1 MAILSK
7 WKSKKENRSSL
18 VAEQLAS
25 SNNSKSAPIII
36 TSRDTKRS
44 ASLRKKQPSIK
55 EKREPVEPAT
65 TTTAPVTTAP
75 TTTTTI
81 PTKTTTTTAPTTTT
95 TAAASTPRSTTTT
108 PPPPSSLSSKSS
120 TTPVF
125 SNDTPSSS
133 IASPS
138 ESANPA
144 GLASINYPS
153 AKKEPIEA
161 VINSQPSSALSL
173 DSPET
178 QYPPRVG
185 HASLTLG
192 NAFIIFG
199 GDTKTKESDILDSEL
214 YLLNT
219 TALKWTTAGIP
230 GRKPTGRYGHT
241 ISTVGSVLYVFGG
254 QLNDTFF
261 DDLISYDLTTLQSPS
276 SHWNFIK
283 PTSPTPPGRT
293 NHTVITHN
301 DKLYLFGGT
310 DGKNWYNDT
319 WCYDPAFNTWKELN
333 CTGFIPE
340 ACEGHAATIVGDIM
354 YVFGGRSRESKDLG
368 LLSALIIPS
377 QKWFNF
383 QNMGPGPSPRSGH
396 SMTAFDVDKIIVMG
410 GESPAVSEHDTINKV
425 FVLDTSKINY
435 PPNAIDLDEEA
446 KGLSGVI
453 QNDPKEVQNKRAEK
467 PKLVTKLPISMIV
480 DDDDDDDKTALSNSE
495 SCSPSDDMSQPDGSA
510 SPFSLDTVRA
520 DSVDPKDASDLSLRQ
535 ILEQLKASN
544 SWYESELAAARES
557 GYVPSSRPPVDVL
570 KLRRV
575 SQLVSQDTDKSLSER
590 TILIEALS
598 DLKSELNQVQNSI
611 QSQAEQASA
620 KIAEAE
626 TDRDNAYKRTQLLEE
641 QLKASDNREISR
653 NSISEEREEE
663 LLERI
668 STLEKELSDQV
679 KLKEVLFGKATSQ
692 DLETNLQLFDME
704 KIRSDNISLEQ
715 QLRTFSD
722 RNILAQ
728 HEASRYKSQ
737 LESMLD
743 RYKTL
748 EKSTEVHVKS
758 LGAASI
764 ALSAAQSKSG
774 EYSNLL
780 AQRNNERAELKNEV
794 ISLRSELETVKE
806 QYQDALRDLEASR
819 VLLAK
824 STEQGNTA
832 ATALTEGID
841 KVVTMWMGARTFR
854 RAATR
859 ERRRSMRSRDS
870 VAAFEDMDALA
881 AAANGTDP
889 YASDDPEI
897 AQLQKQLNEITQ
909 LYENNQRAS
918 DVMAREMTE
927 LLEQVS
933 LLKQELIS
941 SEKSRYNDSLIE
953 ELRKRLD
960 ETEEKYMLLENEYDG
975 SLQYVHNSDKALIKT
990 RDELVRYK
998 ELNNKLQGEIDDLK
1012 LRTQDEDE
1020 TGSVASLPEDMH
1032 ATDGTSS
1039 VASGGSNVRL
1049 SRTDFRRSTP
1059 PYNSR
1064 QFDLQLRDLRAQVI
1078 ILQEERDEL
1087 RNSTLEAKKRLINN
1101 NEDLRDAQLMIE
1113 QLEREVQ
1120 ELKSRL
1126 KA

>member
-1 MAILSK
+1 MLKFSFFRVRVIVF
-7 WKSKKENRSSL
+7 N
-18 VAEQLAS
+18 
-25 SNNSKSAPIII
+25 SNSVF
-36 TSRDTKRS
+36 TD
-44 ASLRKKQPSIK
+44 
-55 EKREPVEPAT
+55 
-65 TTTAPVTTAP
+65 
-75 TTTTTI
+75 
-81 PTKTTTTTAPTTTT
+81 
-95 TAAASTPRSTTTT
+95 
-108 PPPPSSLSSKSS
+108 SLSGYLLN
-120 TTPVF
+120 TEGC
-125 SNDTPSSS
+125 PS
-133 IASPS
+133 
-138 ESANPA
+138 
-144 GLASINYPS
+144 
-153 AKKEPIEA
+153 
-161 VINSQPSSALSL
+161 
-173 DSPET
+173 
-178 QYPPRVG
+178 PRVG

-241 ISTVGSVLYVFGG
+241 ISTVGSVLYIFGG

-453 QNDPKEVQNKRAEK
+453 QNDPKEVQIKRAEK

-480 DDDDDDDKTALSNSE
+480 DDDDDDDDKTALSNSE

-780 AQRNNERAELKNEV
+780 AQRNNERAGLKNEV

-897 AQLQKQLNEITQ
+897 AQLQKQLSEITQ

-918 DVMAREMTE
+918 DVMAREMTD

>member
-1 MAILSK
+1 LNT
-7 WKSKKENRSSL
+7 EGC
-18 VAEQLAS
+18 
-25 SNNSKSAPIII
+25 
-36 TSRDTKRS
+36 
-44 ASLRKKQPSIK
+44 PS
-55 EKREPVEPAT
+55 
-65 TTTAPVTTAP
+65 
-75 TTTTTI
+75 
-81 PTKTTTTTAPTTTT
+81 
-95 TAAASTPRSTTTT
+95 
-108 PPPPSSLSSKSS
+108 
-120 TTPVF
+120 
-125 SNDTPSSS
+125 
-133 IASPS
+133 
-138 ESANPA
+138 
-144 GLASINYPS
+144 
-153 AKKEPIEA
+153 
-161 VINSQPSSALSL
+161 
-173 DSPET
+173 
-178 QYPPRVG
+178 PRVG

-219 TALKWTTAGIP
+219 TALKWTTANIS

-241 ISTVGSVLYVFGG
+241 ISTVGSVLYIFGG

-261 DDLISYDLTTLQSPS
+261 DDLISYDLTTLQSPN

-283 PTSPTPPGRT
+283 PTSPTPPART
-293 NHTVITHN
+293 NHTVITHD

-333 CTGFIPE
+333 CTGFVPE
-340 ACEGHAATIVGDIM
+340 PCEGHAATIVGDIM
-354 YVFGGRSRESKDLG
+354 YVFGGRSRESQDLG

-410 GESPAVSEHDTINKV
+410 GESPKVSEHDTINKV

-435 PPNAIDLDEEA
+435 PPNATNLDGEA
-446 KGLSGVI
+446 KDLSGVI
-453 QNDPKEVQNKRAEK
+453 QKDTKEVQVKCTEK
-467 PKLVTKLPISMIV
+467 PKLFTKLPISME
-480 DDDDDDDKTALSNSE
+480 DDDDKTALSNSE
-495 SCSPSDDMSQPDGSA
+495 SCSPSDDMSQPDGSS

-520 DSVDPKDASDLSLRQ
+520 DSVDPKDDSDLSLRQ

-575 SQLVSQDTDKSLSER
+575 SQLVSHDTDKSLSER

-598 DLKSELNQVQNSI
+598 DLKAELNQVQSNI
-611 QSQAEQASA
+611 QNQAEQASA

-641 QLKASDNREISR
+641 QLKASGSMEAPQIG
-653 NSISEEREEE
+653 ISEGREKE
-663 LLERI
+663 LLDRI
-668 STLEKELSDQV
+668 TTLEKELSDQI
-679 KLKEVLFGKATSQ
+679 KLKEVLFGKVTSQ
-692 DLETNLQLFDME
+692 DFESNLQLFDME

-728 HEASRYKSQ
+728 HEASRYKNQ
-737 LESMLD
+737 LEDMLD

-764 ALSAAQSKSG
+764 ALSAAQSKSS

-780 AQRNNERAELKNEV
+780 AQRNNERAELKSEV
-794 ISLRSELETVKE
+794 ISLRGELETVKE
-806 QYQDALRDLEASR
+806 QYQDALRELEASR
-819 VLLAK
+819 VLLSK
-824 STEQGNTA
+824 TTEQGNTA
-832 ATALTEGID
+832 ATALSDGID

-859 ERRRSMRSRDS
+859 ERRRSTRSRDS
-870 VAAFEDMDALA
+870 VAAFDDMDALA
-881 AAANGTDP
+881 AAGNGADP
-889 YASDDPEI
+889 YANDDPEV
-897 AQLQKQLNEITQ
+897 AQLRKQLNEITQ

-941 SEKSRYNDSLIE
+941 SEKSRYNDTLIE

-960 ETEEKYMLLENEYDG
+960 ETEEKYLLLENEYDG

-998 ELNNKLQGEIDDLK
+998 EINNKLQGEIDDLK
-1012 LRTQDEDE
+1012 LRMQDQDETD
-1020 TGSVASLPEDMH
+1020 SVASVPEDMH

-1087 RNSTLEAKKRLINN
+1087 RNSTLEAKKRLITN

-1120 ELKSRL
+1120 ELKNRL
-1126 KA
+1126 KV

>member
-55 EKREPVEPAT
+55 EKREPVEPAA

-81 PTKTTTTTAPTTTT
+81 PTKTTTTTAPTTATT
-95 TAAASTPRSTTTT
+95 TAAASTPR
-108 PPPPSSLSSKSS
+108 
-120 TTPVF
+120 
-125 SNDTPSSS
+125 
-133 IASPS
+133 
-138 ESANPA
+138 
-144 GLASINYPS
+144 
-153 AKKEPIEA
+153 
-161 VINSQPSSALSL
+161 
-173 DSPET
+173 
-178 QYPPRVG
+178 PRVG

-241 ISTVGSVLYVFGG
+241 ISTVGSVLYIFGG

-453 QNDPKEVQNKRAEK
+453 QNDPKEVQIKRAEK

-764 ALSAAQSKSG
+764 ALLAAQSKSG

-780 AQRNNERAELKNEV
+780 AQRNNERAGLKNEV

-897 AQLQKQLNEITQ
+897 AQLQKQLSEITQ

-918 DVMAREMTE
+918 DVMAREMTD